1 MQWSVRPFVRI
12 ILFYIPG
19 IILGNNIGDADIS
32 TFSVLLIFSFLIIIG
47 FSIAKWFTSYK
58 NRWFVGVSFYSMVF
72 LFGIFN
78 SYNTAKELSKIAVDD
93 KAAYYVGEII
103 NDPIQTNKSVRLELE
118 IVRNGQ
124 NKDSISNFRILAYLE
139 KTIESTNLVYG
150 DKIVFETKLNK
161 SKNPGNPGEFN
172 YAGFLA
178 FKGIV
183 YTTYLNKKQWSFLTY
198 DSSNKLIAFAKGLR
212 QALLLNLKEHSYL
225 ENTFEV
231 SAAILLGYDILMDAE
246 TEQAF
251 MNAGAMHILCVSGLH
266 VGIVFMMISLVL
278 NFLKATRFG
287 VFIRIILL
295 LLTVWSYALLTG
307 MSPSIQRASVMISF
321 FIIGEGLS
329 RLKDNYNTLAASAFV
344 MLLVNPNLVYSVGFQ
359 LSYAAVIGII
369 SIYRPVYNL
378 LYIKN
383 KPLDYIWS
391 ITAVSFAATIG
402 TFPIATHYFHYFPTY
417 FWLVNLFI
425 IPLSFLVIMVG
436 FVFII
441 VSWIPYL
448 SALMGG
454 ATSAL
459 VYLLNHIVG
468 LVKWFPYYGF
478 DDIYMPLIKVVLVYL
493 VIVVSFQIFF
503 FNKIRLLKYLIF
515 LALLLFLFNTQLKY
529 NRLKHKEITIYNVKK
544 HDVLE
549 FVDGKTS
556 LLISDSTFLYDEK
569 LQSFTLEA
577 NQIRNGISTI
587 FQLELGRFNDLESD
601 NIFMNGNFLAFYNK
615 KYFLL
620 TTSDSLFQTANDKK
634 LNVDAV
640 IISGKKSF
648 DMDKLQQCIV
658 FSKIIISSSVPYWKQ
673 KLILKKCNEAGI
685 ECFNV
690 NAEGLQIW
698 LSDRNAITR
707 NTL

>member
-19 IILGNNIGDADIS
+19 ILLGNNLDEFDIGI
-32 TFSVLLIFSFLIIIG
+32 FYVLLLFSLLIIGG
-47 FSIAKWFTSYK
+47 FAIAKWFTSYK
-58 NRWFVGVSFYSMVF
+58 SRWFPGVFFYTLVF

-78 SYNTAKELSKIAVDD
+78 SYNTAKELSQITVDD
-93 KAAYYVGEII
+93 KAEYYVGEII

-124 NKDSISNFRILAYLE
+124 NKDSISKFKILAYLE
-139 KTIESTNLVYG
+139 KTEESINLVYG

-183 YTTYLNKKQWSFLTY
+183 YTTYLNKKQWSFLTN
-198 DSSNKLIAFAKGLR
+198 DPSNKLIAYAKGLR
-212 QALLLNLKEHSYL
+212 QVLLQNLKEYSYF

-251 MNAGAMHILCVSGLH
+251 VNAGAMHILCVSGLH
-266 VGIVFMMISLVL
+266 VGIVFMMISLLL
-278 NFLKATRFG
+278 NFLKSTKIG
-287 VFIRIILL
+287 NFIRIILL
-295 LLTVWSYALLTG
+295 LTVVWTYALLTG

-378 LYIKN
+378 LYFKN
-383 KPLDYIWS
+383 KPLDYMWS
-391 ITAVSFAATIG
+391 ITAVSFAATLG
-402 TFPIATHYFHYFPTY
+402 TFPIATYYFHYFPTY

-441 VSWIPYL
+441 VSWVPYL
-448 SALMGG
+448 SAVIGG
-454 ATSAL
+454 VTSAL
-459 VYLLNHIVG
+459 VYILNHIVG

-493 VIVVSFQIFF
+493 VIVVSFQLFF
-503 FNKIRLLKYLIF
+503 FKKIILLKYLVF
-515 LALLLFLFNTQLKY
+515 LALLLLVFNTSVKY
-529 NRLKHKEITIYNVKK
+529 NRLRQKELVVYNVNR

-556 LLISDSTFLYDEK
+556 LLVSDSVFLSDEN

-577 NQIRNGISTI
+577 YHIDRGLNVKSSLDLAI
-587 FQLELGRFNDLESD
+587 FNSIDD
-601 NIFMNGNFLAFYNK
+601 NNLNVDGNFIGFYDK
-615 KYFLL
+615 EYFLY
-620 TTSDSLFQTANDKK
+620 TSNDSLFKTQNNSKIDI
-634 LNVDAV
+634 DAV
-640 IISGKKSF
+640 IISGRESF
-648 DMDKLQQCIV
+648 DMEKLQQCIT
-658 FSKIIISSSVPYWKQ
+658 FNKIIISSSVPYWKQ
-673 KLILKKCNEAGI
+673 KLILRKCKEAGI

-690 NAEGLQIW
+690 TVEGAFVEKL
-698 LSDRNAITR
+698 
-707 NTL
+707 